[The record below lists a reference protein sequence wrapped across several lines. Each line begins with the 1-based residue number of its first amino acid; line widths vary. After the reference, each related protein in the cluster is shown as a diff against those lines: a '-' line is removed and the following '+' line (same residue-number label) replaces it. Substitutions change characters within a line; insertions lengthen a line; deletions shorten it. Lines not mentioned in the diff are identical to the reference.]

1 MERSAS
7 SQLKVNEVTHSNV
20 ERLGDTDEN
29 IDADVGRSCL
39 DFPEV
44 GAARA
49 RHERKLSLR
58 YAAPGALSAYSGTN
72 GPLLLRVVHAG
83 KDRSGTIVTYSL

>member
-1 MERSAS
+1 MGGS
-7 SQLKVNEVTHSNV
+7 KVNEVPRPHIK
-20 ERLGDTDEN
+20 RPGDTDEN
-29 IDADVGRSCL
+29 IDADVSRSCL

-58 YAAPGALSAYSGTN
+58 YAAPSALSAYSGAN

-83 KDRSGTIVTYSL
+83 KDRSGTIVACSL

>member
-1 MERSAS
+1 M
-7 SQLKVNEVTHSNV
+7 NV
-20 ERLGDTDEN
+20 ERLGNTDEH
-29 IDADVGRSCL
+29 IDADVSRSRL

-58 YAAPGALSAYSGTN
+58 HAHRVRSARIRAPKARFSSALSMPERIEAV
-72 GPLLLRVVHAG
+72 PLDHA
-83 KDRSGTIVTYSL
+83 SIESQ